1 MSSITITQLQPVQNT
16 VSVTETVTNT
26 SVIVQQQLT
35 VNNVVVSPLSITNY
49 YGGSGVTYDLIGIP
63 DGSLN
68 LGTFT
73 PGVVIQDNQTVYDA
87 LDDLDQNLSTLNT
100 NVSTNTST
108 LSSATTDISN
118 LQSDLTGATGDI
130 ATNASNIS
138 SNTSQITTNTGNITS
153 NAGDIGVLQGGL
165 AQEITDRTTADNA
178 LQSQIST
185 NISDISSNNSSIS
198 TNAGN
203 IATNTSSIASNL
215 SEIQSNDTDIATN
228 AGNITTNANAI
239 AAIVSAD
246 GSIDTHSDVDTT
258 TVTPVL
264 DQVLIWNGTN
274 WVPGEGGSSDVVLV
288 EVKND
293 TATDFDKGQPVYVS
307 GTHTSGKPTVE
318 LADNNGSNTYPSI
331 GLLQEDLV
339 AGAEGFVVV
348 AGSLFNVD
356 TSAYSAGDA
365 LYLSSTAGDL
375 DNSRPAGPVQV
386 QKVALVKRSHPSAG
400 SLIVMGA
407 GRTNDVPNIPNG
419 EFWIGDATGVAV
431 PANFNTSVGATPS
444 VTANSLKISADGTVT
459 THNDVTSAGS
469 GAIIT
474 TAERT
479 KLVGLSKYHGVL
491 LDGASGG
498 VSIGSGTI
506 NFAVGDRFANKGTVA
521 SDGFYEVTSAF
532 TYTKQSG
539 ETNAQLEFNS
549 YSSSYQ
555 TVASAADLS
564 LADLAAS
571 SSTDVFSDSLQT
583 WQLTTSS
590 NTLFITPL
598 FIVQGV
604 SSFSGNLGVTGN
616 ITVTGT
622 VDGIDIGTDVAANTA
637 KVSFP
642 GFGTTAGTALE
653 GDTALFSGVYADL
666 TGKPTIPTN
675 NNQLTNGAGYI
686 TGYVVTQGDV
696 TAHQAALSIAY
707 SQLTSVPTTF
717 APSAH
722 THTAS
727 EITDFDT
734 EVSNNTSVAA
744 NTAKITFP
752 GFGTTAGTALEGN
765 TSLFDGAYAS
775 LTGTPSTFTPSAH
788 THTASEITDFD
799 TEVSNNSSVTAN
811 TAKTSFPGFGTTA
824 GTALEGSTSLFDG
837 AYSSLTGIPSTFTP
851 SSHTHTASEITD
863 FDTEVSNNT
872 SVAANT
878 AKTSFPGFT
887 SLATDYSVTLATVA
901 TSGAYSDLTGTPNL
915 ATLVPYSGATGT
927 VDLNSQNLIGV
938 SSITSSAA
946 LFGNNPSNLRA
957 FNVRGTGFDGR
968 LSIQGGTG
976 DQPGVEMTI
985 DGNTSRVL
993 MRMTRVGTDGTSLE
1007 FFTELDG
1014 GAIKKQLTLDDD
1026 GTLYV
1031 HNTDTKD
1038 SGIRNNSGTMQFKNT
1053 SGSWTNFGSGS
1064 GGGLADVVDDTTPQL
1079 GGNLDVNSNEIQSNG
1094 DLILRVDADNNTAN
1108 SSFIVKNGAGLNM
1121 LALDEEG
1128 MTSITTGADNPL
1140 KLGNLDGSTSTFN
1153 CISLNGS
1160 TAYPGLI
1167 GFAAGSN
1174 SNDNFFMMGEIIDLR
1189 PDTANPITGAIRL
1202 QADPNNAG
1210 ESVCTINHR
1219 SGSEPT
1225 THSLAVKG
1233 TALISDD
1240 VDLSAALDVTGTLT
1254 ASGLTYPTTDGTNGQ
1269 VLSTNGSG
1277 TLSFVDAATGG
1288 GGGATPMVINYA
1300 RMSMSSAVLNGG
1312 ASQQDFTSPTDV
1324 DVQFDTQDDVTGTD
1338 ITMNTST
1345 YSMTV
1350 STAGY
1355 YRLTCNMSFFS
1366 TGARTTPGIR
1376 FNINGTNI
1384 PGESMGYIRASS
1396 GQNENTN
1403 NLTRVIELSANDV
1416 ITVCAHDESTVTG
1429 AIYAE
1434 QAIFEVEKLGGSVQQ
1449 QTLEGTY
1456 LDFATTNTA
1465 YTATSYEGRVMRFG
1479 AGTLVANKAYTFQDV
1494 GGTGTWVPV
1503 DADAESTTKGL
1514 FGIALGTSP
1523 TTDGLLL
1530 RGTRAYN
1537 SSFSPGDTLYIS
1549 LTEGEVTNDISSY
1562 VAGDF
1567 VRVVGYCLDS
1577 QIIYIDPSPDY
1588 IELA

>member
-49 YGGSGVTYDLIGIP
+49 YGGSGVTYSLIGIP
-63 DGSLN
+63 DGNLD
-68 LGTFT
+68 LGTFS

-87 LDDLDQNLSTLNT
+87 FDDLDQNLSTLNT

-203 IATNTSSIASNL
+203 ISTNTSSIASNL
-215 SEIQSNDTDIATN
+215 SDIQSNDTDIATN

-264 DQVLIWNGTN
+264 DQVLIWNGAN

-293 TATDFDKGQPVYVS
+293 TAVDFDKGQPVYVS
-307 GTHTSGKPTVE
+307 GTHNSGKPTVE
-318 LADNNGSNTYPSI
+318 LADSNGSNTYPSI

-339 AGAEGFVVV
+339 AGAEGFVIV

-356 TSAYSAGDA
+356 TSSYSAGDA
-365 LYLSSTAGDL
+365 LYLSTTAGNL
-375 DNSRPAGPVQV
+375 EGSRPTGAVQV
-386 QKVALVKRSHPSAG
+386 QKVALVKRSHATAG

-431 PANFNTSVGATPS
+431 PTNFNTSVAATPS

-459 THNDVTSAGS
+459 THNDVSSAGS

-474 TAERT
+474 VAERT

-506 NFAVGDRFANKGTVA
+506 NFAVGDRFANKGTVS

-539 ETNAQLEFNS
+539 ESNAQLEFNT
-549 YSSSYQ
+549 YSASYQ

-571 SSTDVFSDSLQT
+571 SATDTFSDSLQT

-590 NTLFITPL
+590 NTTFITPF
-598 FIVQGV
+598 FIVSGT

-642 GFGTTAGTALE
+642 GFGTIAGTALE

-722 THTAS
+722 THSAS

-734 EVSNNTSVAA
+734 EVSNNT
-744 NTAKITFP
+744 
-752 GFGTTAGTALEGN
+752 
-765 TSLFDGAYAS
+765 D
-775 LTGTPSTFTPSAH
+775 
-788 THTASEITDFD
+788 
-799 TEVSNNSSVTAN
+799 VT
-811 TAKTSFPGFGTTA
+811 
-824 GTALEGSTSLFDG
+824 
-837 AYSSLTGIPSTFTP
+837 
-851 SSHTHTASEITD
+851 
-863 FDTEVSNNT
+863 
-872 SVAANT
+872 ANT

-938 SSITSSAA
+938 SSITSAA
-946 LFGNNPSNLRA
+946 AMFGNNPANLRA

-968 LSIQGGTG
+968 LSIQGGSG
-976 DQPGVEMTI
+976 DNPGIEMTT
-985 DGNTSRVL
+985 DSNASRVL
-993 MRMTRVGTDGTSLE
+993 LRLQEVGTDGTSLE

-1014 GAIKKQLTLDDD
+1014 GAITKQLTLDDD

-1031 HNTDTKD
+1031 HNTNTKD
-1038 SGIRNNSGTMQFKNT
+1038 SGIRNSSGTMQFKNT
-1053 SGSWTNFGSGS
+1053 SGSWTNIPIIGTDAQAYDANLTSFVSTFTLPTTDGTSGQVLQTDGSGTISFATVSGGS
-1064 GGGLADVVDDTTPQL
+1064 GGLANVVDDTTPQL
-1079 GGNLDVNSNEIQSNG
+1079 GGNLDVNSNEIQSNA

-1140 KLGNLDGSTSTFN
+1140 KLGNLDGGTSTFN
-1153 CISLNGS
+1153 CVSLNGS

-1189 PDTANPITGAIRL
+1189 PDTSNPITGAIRL
-1202 QADPNNAG
+1202 QPDPNNAG

-1225 THSLAVKG
+1225 THALAVRG

-1269 VLSTNGSG
+1269 VLSTNGLG
-1277 TLSFVDAATGG
+1277 TLSFVDAGTGG
-1288 GGGATPMVINYA
+1288 GGGSTPMEINYA
-1300 RMSMSSAVLNGG
+1300 RLRMGSTVLLGG
-1312 ASQQDFTSPTDV
+1312 ANQQDFNSTSYVVAKFDVEEDNDGTQLTSDTVTDNK
-1324 DVQFDTQDDVTGTD
+1324 
-1338 ITMNTST
+1338 ITVASDGL
-1345 YSMTV
+1345 YRV
-1350 STAGY
+1350 STAI
-1355 YRLTCNMSFFS
+1355 TFNS
-1366 TGARTTPGIR
+1366 TVARVTPSVS
-1376 FNINGTNI
+1376 FNINQTRI
-1384 PGESMGYIRASS
+1384 IGEAYGYIRATS
-1396 GQNENTN
+1396 GQNENAC
-1403 NLTRVIELSANDV
+1403 NLTRVIALSAGDE
-1416 ITVCAHDESTVTG
+1416 IQVCAHDTSTVNG
-1429 AIYAE
+1429 SCFAVE
-1434 QAIFEVEKLGGSVQQ
+1434 AIFEVEKLGGSVKQ

-1456 LDFATTNTA
+1456 LDVVTQNTP
-1465 YTATSYEGRVMRFG
+1465 YTAGDHEGKVIKFG
-1479 AGTLVANKAYTFQDV
+1479 TGTTVANKSYVLVDNA
-1494 GGTGTWVPV
+1494 GTGFWQET
-1503 DADAESTTKGL
+1503 DADIENQSKGL
-1514 FGIALGTSP
+1514 FAIALGTSP
-1523 TTDGLLL
+1523 ATDGMLLN
-1530 RGTRAYN
+1530 GTISYTNTFTVGA
-1537 SSFSPGDTLYIS
+1537 PLYIDLAGGV
-1549 LTEGEVTNDISSY
+1549 LTDDLSSHT
-1562 VAGDF
+1562 AGDY
-1567 VRVVGYCLDS
+1567 VRAVGYSLS
-1577 QIIYIDPSPDY
+1577 TQIIYIDPSPDY
-1588 IELA
+1588 IQLA